1 MYVIGELRDSSV
13 AQKIAR
19 TFTERKVAGEVVN
32 HGDVFVV
39 VAQNEAAIPEV
50 ETIYR
55 LSVGLPI
62 RHEIPKELEKIAR
75 TPLGQLSR
83 FIIMTSIALYLF
95 GALGGGRLDDKFAPF
110 FIDDGK
116 GVLFGNILNGEVWRI
131 WTPMFLHFNIFHIF
145 FNLMWIKDIGSAL
158 EAQESTKDMVI
169 LTVLFGMFTNIAQYL
184 VVGPSFGGMSGVVF
198 AYLGHLWMRV
208 RFNPESPYSL
218 PKRDIILMICWLVFC
233 MTGIV
238 GSIANVAHAVGL
250 SLGMISGMIYGL
262 RSLRVEERKNN
273 NVAVTQIILFTV
285 LATAFSL
292 LSIVVDWYHNGQKF
306 YFDKFI

>member
-19 TFTERKVAGEVVN
+19 IFTERKVAGEVVN

-39 VAQNEAAIPEV
+39 VAQNEAAIAEV

-62 RHEIPKELEKIAR
+62 RHEIPKEWANIGR

-83 FIIMTSIALYLF
+83 FIIIVSVALFLF
-95 GALGGGRLDDKFAPF
+95 GVLGGGKLDDTFAPF
-110 FIDDGK
+110 FIDDGN
-116 GVLFGNILNGEVWRI
+116 GALFGNILKGEIWRI
-131 WTPMFLHFNIFHIF
+131 WTPMFLHFSFFHIL
-145 FNLMWIKDIGSAL
+145 FNLMWVKDIGSAL
-158 EAQESTKDMVI
+158 EAQESTKDMII
-169 LTVLFGMFTNIAQYL
+169 LTLLFGMLTNIAQYL
-184 VVGPSFGGMSGVVF
+184 VVGPTFGGMSGVVF
-198 AYLGHLWMRV
+198 AYLGHLWMRA

-218 PKRDIILMICWLVFC
+218 PKRDIIFMIGWLVLC
-233 MTGIV
+233 MTGII

-262 RSLRVEERKNN
+262 RSLGGERRKNN
-273 NVAVTQIILFTV
+273 NVAATQIFLFTV
-285 LATAFSL
+285 LALAFSL
-292 LSIVVDWYHNGQKF
+292 LSVLVDWYHNGQKF
-306 YFDKFI
+306 YFDQFF